1 MIEGTEIA
9 DKFKKIYASSFYYDK
24 TGVAVWPAQV
34 VNYTNK
40 TQFLFRIEKGVLDIN
55 DQRVN
60 AYFSADQYRVPF
72 RNMIYIGDS
81 DTDIPC
87 MKLVNVNGGH
97 SIGVY
102 NSATKDKS
110 KVFRMLEENRIKYFV
125 PADYTEDSKLEI
137 LVKKIIDRTISNEK
151 LESVYF
157 ECLAEE
163 KKERKNQSE
172 EELQKEDLIN
182 KLEDSGSFANTHTII
197 GQLTKITEW
206 SEKQKEKLLR
216 IALGNSQVKSIL
228 QDIDVRDFYEKIC
241 AEMRN
246 TDADEVRKL
255 LNGEKK

>member
-1 MIEGTEIA
+1 M
-9 DKFKKIYASSFYYDK
+9 
-24 TGVAVWPAQV
+24 
-34 VNYTNK
+34 
-40 TQFLFRIEKGVLDIN
+40 
-55 DQRVN
+55 
-60 AYFSADQYRVPF
+60 
-72 RNMIYIGDS
+72 
-81 DTDIPC
+81 
-87 MKLVNVNGGH
+87 
-97 SIGVY
+97 
-102 NSATKDKS
+102 
-110 KVFRMLEENRIKYFV
+110 
-125 PADYTEDSKLEI
+125 
-137 LVKKIIDRTISNEK
+137 
-151 LESVYF
+151 YF

-228 QDIDVRDFYEKIC
+228 QDIDVRDFYGKIC

>member
-1 MIEGTEIA
+1 M
-9 DKFKKIYASSFYYDK
+9 
-24 TGVAVWPAQV
+24 
-34 VNYTNK
+34 
-40 TQFLFRIEKGVLDIN
+40 
-55 DQRVN
+55 
-60 AYFSADQYRVPF
+60 
-72 RNMIYIGDS
+72 
-81 DTDIPC
+81 
-87 MKLVNVNGGH
+87 
-97 SIGVY
+97 
-102 NSATKDKS
+102 
-110 KVFRMLEENRIKYFV
+110 
-125 PADYTEDSKLEI
+125 
-137 LVKKIIDRTISNEK
+137 
-151 LESVYF
+151 YF

-228 QDIDVRDFYEKIC
+228 QDIDVRDFYVKIC

>member
-1 MIEGTEIA
+1 MSGR
-9 DKFKKIYASSFYYDK
+9 
-24 TGVAVWPAQV
+24 G
-34 VNYTNK
+34 
-40 TQFLFRIEKGVLDIN
+40 
-55 DQRVN
+55 
-60 AYFSADQYRVPF
+60 
-72 RNMIYIGDS
+72 
-81 DTDIPC
+81 
-87 MKLVNVNGGH
+87 
-97 SIGVY
+97 
-102 NSATKDKS
+102 
-110 KVFRMLEENRIKYFV
+110 
-125 PADYTEDSKLEI
+125 
-137 LVKKIIDRTISNEK
+137 
-151 LESVYF
+151 
-157 ECLAEE
+157 

-228 QDIDVRDFYEKIC
+228 QDIDVRDFYGKIC

>member
-1 MIEGTEIA
+1 M
-9 DKFKKIYASSFYYDK
+9 
-24 TGVAVWPAQV
+24 
-34 VNYTNK
+34 
-40 TQFLFRIEKGVLDIN
+40 
-55 DQRVN
+55 
-60 AYFSADQYRVPF
+60 
-72 RNMIYIGDS
+72 
-81 DTDIPC
+81 
-87 MKLVNVNGGH
+87 
-97 SIGVY
+97 
-102 NSATKDKS
+102 
-110 KVFRMLEENRIKYFV
+110 
-125 PADYTEDSKLEI
+125 
-137 LVKKIIDRTISNEK
+137 KKIIDRTISNEK

-206 SEKQKEKLLR
+206 SEKLLR

-228 QDIDVRDFYEKIC
+228 QDIDVRDFYGKIC